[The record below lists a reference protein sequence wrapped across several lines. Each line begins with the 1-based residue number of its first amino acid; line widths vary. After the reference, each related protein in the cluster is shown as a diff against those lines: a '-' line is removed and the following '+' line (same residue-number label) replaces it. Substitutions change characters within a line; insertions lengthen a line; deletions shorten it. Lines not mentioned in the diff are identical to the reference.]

1 MALLNIS
8 TLIRSRRAQIA
19 VAVAVPLLGAAI
31 AVPSLLGS
39 DAGSDTSAN
48 TSGPPPANPQVD
60 PAKPEVVDVAEQ
72 APEDT
77 GPAPH
82 SGGDLDLS
90 VGLRFDRYPAG
101 SLIRAEVELVNMSLD
116 AFFLPAPSEPQP
128 TLTIV
133 VLDEEGQ
140 TVRRVVEDTGDATP
154 RRMRRLDSGES
165 AKFRIDVVAR
175 DEEAL
180 EPGIYH
186 LVASYES
193 NPAWNRSG
201 LPIWTAPL
209 GTRHSDRVTL
219 EVTAT
224 E

>member
-31 AVPSLLGS
+31 AVPSMLGS
-39 DAGSDTSAN
+39 GAEVETSAGTPVAN
-48 TSGPPPANPQVD
+48 TQVE
-60 PAKPEVVDVAEQ
+60 PVKPEVVKVAEQ
-72 APEDT
+72 VPEDT

-90 VGLRFDRYPAG
+90 VGLRFERYPAG

-116 AFFLPAPSEPQP
+116 SFFLPAPSEPQP
-128 TLTIV
+128 TLTIEV
-133 VLDEEGQ
+133 RDEEGQ

-165 AKFRIDVVAR
+165 TKFRIDVVTR
-175 DEEAL
+175 EEEAL
-180 EPGIYH
+180 DPGIYH
-186 LVASYES
+186 LVASYDS

-201 LPIWTAPL
+201 LPIWSAPL